1 MAQDWLANRRS
12 EIAGDAILDAAA
24 ELFAARG
31 VDSVA
36 MSDIAQAAGCSRPT
50 LYRYFENRRTLLLAF
65 VQRET
70 LRIAERIRERTSR
83 LPERRDRIATAIS
96 TAIESVRETPTL
108 TAWFAGGE
116 GALATELAQSSSAMR
131 AFAAAV
137 LTDDPDSDADL
148 DLKVQWAIR
157 VIISL
162 LTVPAG
168 SPAAEHELITKFVV
182 PVLLDSPVDA
192 AGSGSGRDRQR
203 REHR

>member
-1 MAQDWLANRRS
+1 MAHDWLADRRS
-12 EIAGDAILDAAA
+12 EIAGNAILDAAA

-31 VDSVA
+31 VDAVA

-50 LYRYFENRRTLLLAF
+50 LYRYFENRRALLLAF

-70 LRIAERIRERTSR
+70 LRIAERIRERTAD
-83 LPERRDRIATAIS
+83 LPDRGDRIATAIG

-108 TAWFAGGE
+108 TAWFELGE
-116 GALATELAQSSSAMR
+116 GALAAELAQSSTAMR

-168 SPAAEHELITKFVV
+168 GPAAERELITKFVA
-182 PVLLDSPVDA
+182 PVLLDGPVA
-192 AGSGSGRDRQR
+192 ATGTRSGRGTRPR
-203 REHR
+203 RR